1 MGEEKLGLDMSMFD
15 IVFTMSEGNP
25 GALNVVMQML
35 EDPSLTL
42 DLLLCDSYGI
52 RGSQLYMLHND
63 CCGRNNDKF
72 RRTLKMI
79 RCGIFSREQIK
90 ENLNLPRAIPFI
102 DDNIVIEGVPP
113 YGEEFKISDP
123 KWQEFCD
130 KQKAAFTEELN
141 KRLEELKQYSRR

>member
-1 MGEEKLGLDMSMFD
+1 MGEEKLGLDMSILD
-15 IVFTMSEGNP
+15 IAVTMSEGNP
-25 GALNVVMQML
+25 GALMVVMEML

-63 CCGRNNDKF
+63 CCGRDNDKF
-72 RRTLKMI
+72 RRTLMMI

-90 ENLNLPRAIPFI
+90 ENLDLPRAIPFI
-102 DDNIVIEGVPP
+102 DDSIVIEGVPP
-113 YGEEFKISDP
+113 YGEEFTIDNP

-130 KQKAAFTEELN
+130 KQKAAFTQKLN
-141 KRLEELKQYSRR
+141 KRLEELK